1 LRIQI
6 LTQEDAFY
14 IPRILDLL
22 FEKRR
27 DIVGVTLVP
36 GELQPGHLG
45 RFLRMMGPRD
55 FALQALGVLR
65 YWLLDWLG
73 RTSRCRTRHSV
84 RAAARRAGVPVDV
97 APRVNA
103 RRVPA
108 HSLRERG
115 VDLIVSV
122 ACPQKLGRELLS
134 VPARGAINLHGA
146 LLPRYQGIFPSFWV
160 LAKGEVET
168 GVTVHWM
175 DEQLDHGD
183 ILLQRTVSIEPTDTV
198 HRLVLRSK
206 VDVGRHA
213 LLDALESI
221 ERGDA
226 PRTAMDMARAS
237 YFTYPDAAAVRESFG
252 RAAGGSSSP

>member
-1 LRIQI
+1 VRIQV

-65 YWLLDWLG
+65 YRLLDLVG
-73 RTSRCRTRHSV
+73 RVLRLPHSHSV
-84 RAAARRAGVPVDV
+84 RGAARRARVPVDI

-103 RRVPA
+103 PEFLSR
-108 HSLRERG
+108 LRERG

-134 VPARGAINLHGA
+134 LPARGAINLHGA

-160 LAKGEVET
+160 LAKGESTT

-175 DEQLDHGD
+175 DEQLDHGAV
-183 ILLQRTVSIEPTDTV
+183 LLQKTVKIEPTDTV

-213 LLDALESI
+213 LLAALDSI

-226 PRTAMDMARAS
+226 PRVAMDMAQAS
-237 YFTYPDAAAVRESFG
+237 YFTYPDATAVREFRARG
-252 RAAGGSSSP
+252 RRFI